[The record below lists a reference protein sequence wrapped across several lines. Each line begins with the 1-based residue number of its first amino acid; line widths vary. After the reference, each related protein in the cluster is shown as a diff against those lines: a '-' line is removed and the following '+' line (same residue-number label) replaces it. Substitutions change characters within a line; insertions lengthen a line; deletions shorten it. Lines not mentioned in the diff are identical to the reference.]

1 MVCEGSPKDCLID
14 TGNHENI
21 SLQKTAFKSI
31 PISPTTSSEHN
42 IQLPKTPFYRRLLP
56 RAAIGAD
63 PVPADEPAS
72 QTSPTTFFYHHFSRA
87 SAYSASY

>member
-21 SLQKTAFKSI
+21 YLQKTAFKSI

-63 PVPADEPAS
+63 PVPADVPYH
-72 QTSPTTFFYHHFSRA
+72 FFERVAFF
-87 SAYSASY
+87 